1 VAVADQ
7 SNAVE
12 IKVGINFWAIRKG
25 ASGRKYLFGEGP
37 ACLNMISHATN
48 ATKMTNHPWTIG
60 AQGVI
65 IIGELADL
73 HHSL

>member
-12 IKVGINFWAIRKG
+12 IKVGINFW